1 MNSSAC
7 KPLTR
12 PTRGN
17 SSFKA
22 KRGQSSSSLRQQQ
35 KPTRRPMDRTG
46 ALDRTRTLL
55 STRMLL
61 PPRHPRA
68 QELWMEDPRP
78 RELWMSDPRSPRAQE
93 MVMDPQPEQSAQT
106 NPICWMIRPLTNR
119 NQRSHPRRNREHHQ
133 QSHSSPK

>member
-22 KRGQSSSSLRQQQ
+22 KRGRSSSSLRQQQ

-68 QELWMEDPRP
+68 QELGMEDPRP
-78 RELWMSDPRSPRAQE
+78 QELWMADPRSPRAQE
-93 MVMDPQPEQSAQT
+93 LVMEPEQSAQT
-106 NPICWMIRPLTNR
+106 NSLWMIRPLTNQ
-119 NQRSHPRRNREHHQ
+119 NQRRRSHPRRNRKHQ
-133 QSHSSPK
+133 ASHTSPK